1 MPAFRPISQRKLIK
15 YLRKAGFEG
24 PIQGPDQ
31 PYMFKGDLSLK
42 IANPHP
48 GDIGID
54 LLSKILDQ
62 AGISRK
68 EWERL

>member
-1 MPAFRPISQRKLIK
+1 MPAFRPISHRKLIT
-15 YLRKAGFEG
+15 YLRKAGFTG
-24 PIQGPDQ
+24 PVAGPDH
-31 PYMFKGDLSLK
+31 PYMFKGNLALK